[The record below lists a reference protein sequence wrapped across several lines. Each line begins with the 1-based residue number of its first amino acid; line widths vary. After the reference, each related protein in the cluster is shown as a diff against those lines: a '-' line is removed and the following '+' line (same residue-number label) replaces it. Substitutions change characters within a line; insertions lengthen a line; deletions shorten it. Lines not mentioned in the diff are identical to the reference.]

1 MPPDH
6 ARPPP
11 PYRLRLVPGAVRVYA
26 ALCRMRS
33 AVPGAGAAPLSGAI
47 LVAVPAMGTTV
58 GAQRTPLPPS
68 GEGLRIMTTMSGLLM
83 GYPTPYGRGLGLREI
98 FGRWSALARP

>member
-33 AVPGAGAAPLSGAI
+33 AVPGAAPLSGAI
-47 LVAVPAMGTTV
+47 LAAVAAMGTTV

>member
-1 MPPDH
+1 
-6 ARPPP
+6 
-11 PYRLRLVPGAVRVYA
+11 
-26 ALCRMRS
+26 MRS
-33 AVPGAGAAPLSGAI
+33 VVPGAGAAPLSGAI

-83 GYPTPYGRGLGLREI
+83 GYPTPYGRGLGLPEI
-98 FGRWSALARP
+98 FGDGQHWHVHEMHLRNPALRPG